1 LVGGFLGAGKTTL
14 LLRAASLLSK
24 RGLRAAILTNDQAGD
39 LVDTQL
45 ASAAGFEC
53 GEVASGCFCC
63 HFSEFVFSARRLLAG
78 NPDVLLA
85 EPVGS
90 CVDLVQTVLQPLSR
104 VERASFTLAP
114 FTVLVDPV
122 RAREL
127 LSPEA
132 DPDLAYLFHNQLD
145 EADFVYYTR
154 ADLGLDLPGLP
165 GGVAGSLSG
174 TTGEGVGA
182 WLNMVLGAAQPAP
195 RPALRVDYTRY
206 AEAEAALGW
215 LNWHARLSTSE
226 ALTPASVLGP
236 LVEALDARLTEAGA
250 RIVHLKAVDQTPA
263 GYVRAALCRN
273 GDEPQMDGA
282 LNAAPVTRH
291 ELTLNLRA
299 IAAPELLSSI
309 VDDCARGLP
318 GDLTVL
324 NAQSFRPAAPVPEH
338 PPCGCD

>member
-14 LLRAASLLSK
+14 LLRAASVLK
-24 RGLRAAILTNDQAGD
+24 QHGLRAAILTNDQAGD
-39 LVDTQL
+39 LVDTHL
-45 ASAAGFEC
+45 ASAAGFDC

-63 HFSEFVFSARRLLAG
+63 HFSEFLFSARRLLAA

-90 CVDLVQTVLQPLSR
+90 CVDLVQTVLQPLARLES
-104 VERASFTLAP
+104 ASFSLAP

-122 RAREL
+122 RAKEL

-132 DPDLAYLFHNQLD
+132 DPDLAYLFHNQLA

-154 ADLGLDLPGLP
+154 ADLGGHLPDLP

-182 WLNMVLGAAQPAP
+182 WINMVLSAAQPAP
-195 RPALRVDYTRY
+195 RAALRVDYTRY

-226 ALTPASVLGP
+226 ALTPATVLVP
-236 LVEALDARLTEAGA
+236 LVRGLGVRLTEARA
-250 RIVHLKAVDQTPA
+250 RIVHLKAVNQTSA
-263 GYVRAALCRN
+263 GLVRAALCRN
-273 GDEPQMDGA
+273 GDEPQVDGA
-282 LNAAPVTRH
+282 IDAAPVTRH

-309 VDDCARGLP
+309 VDDCARRFSGE
-318 GDLTVL
+318 LTVL

-338 PPCGCD
+338 PPCGC